1 MNLNK
6 KIEEAILLDD
16 PNLLKGLPWFYQ
28 VHKSNNAIYGVI
40 AFDPIHNKKIV
51 DYILNHELD
60 KYSIK
65 QKTKILERYALNNH
79 HILKFFN
86 HVNNQNADDLLI
98 AILNNYNSEPN
109 KLSELLLMLNHY
121 DSNNL
126 IKRYIAS
133 NNSPARTQLYK
144 LIHPTIKK
152 ICPTLYHDLINLCIE
167 QPIVLTN
174 FLKYH
179 YYFKANDD
187 LIDVLLK
194 INDPILNVMILKSD
208 SKSIDYFSYADVESC
223 LQKMINPN
231 IWHKYQTY
239 KIITNEHNLDLL
251 KSLILNNSENDE
263 INIMNMDF

>member
-28 VHKSNNAIYGVI
+28 VHKSNYAIYGVI

-60 KYSIK
+60 KYSIQ
-65 QKTKILERYALNNH
+65 QKTKILERYTLRNH

-86 HVNNQNADDLLI
+86 HVNHQDADDLII

-109 KLSELLLMLNHY
+109 KLSELLLMLNNY
-121 DSNNL
+121 DPNNL
-126 IKRYIAS
+126 IKRVVAK
-133 NNSPARTQLYK
+133 NSQSTTQLYK
-144 LIHPTIKK
+144 LIHPTIKD
-152 ICPTLYHDLINLCIE
+152 ICPSLYHDMIHLCVE

-174 FLKYH
+174 FLEYH
-179 YYFKANDD
+179 YYFKANND
-187 LIDVLLK
+187 LVDVLLQ
-194 INDPILNVMILKSD
+194 INDPIFNIMILKSD
-208 SKSIDYFSYADVESC
+208 LESINYCSYNEVEAC
-223 LQKMINPN
+223 LQKMIHPD
-231 IWHKYQTY
+231 IWHQYQTY
-239 KIITNEHNLDLL
+239 KIITNENDLDLL

-263 INIMNMDF
+263 IKIMNMDF